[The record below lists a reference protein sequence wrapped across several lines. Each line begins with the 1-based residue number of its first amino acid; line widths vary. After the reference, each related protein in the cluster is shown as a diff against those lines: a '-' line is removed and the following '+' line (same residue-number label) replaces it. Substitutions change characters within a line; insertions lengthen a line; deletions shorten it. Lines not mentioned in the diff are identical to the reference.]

1 VPSTKPWSEI
11 RSYRPDGEIEL
22 RLARALHEGEFFDD
36 LDVALDAVE
45 GIGAVVL
52 ARGVAMLECRFPLGD
67 LRHRATVAMGPTFDR

>member
-45 GIGAVVL
+45 GVGAVIL
-52 ARGVAMLECRFPLGD
+52 AWGVAMLECRFPLGD
-67 LRHRATVAMGPTFDR
+67 LPHGASVAIGPTFDR